1 MRYSF
6 APFLVIGIAFVVL
19 GINGQRAFLAI
30 GLAFIVLGFIM
41 AIRMKRR

>member
-30 GLAFIVLGFIM
+30 GLAFIVLGLIM
-41 AIRMKRR
+41 AIRMKRH